1 MRGIKCALLW
11 LGLLSTGV
19 AHGEIALL
27 AWERPPLIS
36 QNAQGETVGLVAD
49 LTQALFQRAGVE
61 YQLEFVPLKRALLR
75 VTREGNSCM
84 LLVERRQ
91 DNESRYAWVGPLL
104 VSRLSLYALPDN
116 PIQPNSLAEVRSLP
130 VISHQGSAA
139 ADYLLGVEVPVQLSS
154 RESLS
159 LAMLQRG
166 RAPLWASSP
175 LVVRSLVPPGQP
187 MLREVLPF
195 LTVMEDMACSP
206 AMDERV
212 LQRLR
217 DALVELYAEGR
228 VHALYK
234 RYGAVL
240 DL

>member
-1 MRGIKCALLW
+1 MRGIKCGLLLMALLCA
-11 LGLLSTGV
+11 GV
-19 AHGEIALL
+19 AHAEIALL

-36 QNAQGETVGLVAD
+36 QNAQGEPIGLVAE
-49 LTQALFQRAGVE
+49 LTQALFKRAGVE
-61 YQLEFVPLKRALLR
+61 YQLEFVPLNRALLR
-75 VTREGNSCM
+75 ARREVNSCM

-91 DNESRYAWVGPLL
+91 ENESRYAWVGPLL

-116 PIQPNSLAEVRSLP
+116 PIQPNSLAEVRSLS

-139 ADYLLGVEVPVQLSS
+139 ADYLQGGGVPVQLSS

-175 LVVRSLVPPGQP
+175 LVVKSLVEKGQP
-187 MLREVLPF
+187 TLREVLPF

-206 AMDERV
+206 NMDAGL

-217 DALVELYAEGR
+217 HTLEQLYAEGA
-228 VHALYK
+228 VHALYA
-234 RYGAVL
+234 RYGVAL
-240 DL
+240 D

>member
-1 MRGIKCALLW
+1 MRGIKSALLW
-11 LGLLSTGV
+11 LGLLSAGV

-49 LTQALFQRAGVE
+49 LTQAMFKRVGEE

-75 VTREGNSCM
+75 VTREVNSCM

-91 DNESRYAWVGPLL
+91 ENESRYAWIGPLL
-104 VSRLSLYALPDN
+104 VSRLSLYALPEN

-139 ADYLLGVEVPVQLSS
+139 ADYLLGVGVPVQLSS

-159 LAMLQRG
+159 LAMLQRA

-175 LVVRSLVPPGQP
+175 LVVQSLVAKEQP

-195 LTVMEDMACSP
+195 LTVMEDMACNP
-206 AMDERV
+206 NMDSGL

-217 DALVELYAEGR
+217 HALTQLYAEGE
-228 VHALYK
+228 VHALYA
-234 RYGAVL
+234 RYGVAL
-240 DL
+240 D